1 MTGIVY
7 KSTGS
12 SYLVKSTD
20 GNFHTCRIKGKFRIK
35 GIKST
40 NPIAVGDAVVF
51 DLEKK
56 GDEEIGVIKTI
67 VERDNFIV
75 RKSVNLSKQT
85 HVIAANIDQVFLL
98 ITINNPPTFTAF
110 IDRFLVST
118 RAYRIETILVFNKI
132 DAYEIEER
140 AEILYLKEIYEAI
153 GYRCVEVSATQNKN
167 VAEIKEIM
175 TDKTSMFVG
184 HSGVGK
190 STLVN
195 AIAPNLNLK
204 TKEISDQ
211 HNQGK
216 HTTTFAEMFD
226 LPFNARIIDTPGI
239 KGFGVVDIDKYELGD
254 YFPEFFALK
263 QDCKFNNCIHTKEP
277 NCAVKE
283 ALEEERVSWSRYKS
297 YLQILEGEDETS
309 HFRTDVWNEDDTE

>member
-12 SYLVKSTD
+12 WYFVKSAD
-20 GNFHTCRIKGKFRIK
+20 GEFHQCRMKGKLRLK

-40 NPIAVGDAVVF
+40 NPIAVGDKVVF

-56 GDEEIGVIKTI
+56 GDEETGVIKKI
-67 VERDNFIV
+67 LDRDNFIV

-85 HVIAANIDQVFLL
+85 HIIAANIDQVFLL
-98 ITINNPPTFTAF
+98 ITINNPPTFTTF

-118 RAYRIETILVFNKI
+118 RAYRIDTILVFNKI
-132 DAYEIEER
+132 DSYEIEER
-140 AEILYLKEIYEAI
+140 AEILYLKDIYEAI
-153 GYRCVEVSATQNKN
+153 GYRCVEVSATENKN
-167 VAEIKEIM
+167 VSEIKEIM
-175 TDKTSMFVG
+175 TGKTSMFVG

-195 AIAPNLNLK
+195 AIEPTLNLK
-204 TKEISDQ
+204 TKQISDQ
-211 HNQGK
+211 HKQGQ

-226 LPFNARIIDTPGI
+226 LSFDARIIDTPGI

-283 ALEEERVSWSRYKS
+283 ALEEERISWSRYKS
-297 YLQILEGEDETS
+297 YLQILSGDEEKE
-309 HFRTDVWNEDDTE
+309 HFRTDVWDEDE

>member
-12 SYLVKSTD
+12 WYFVKSND
-20 GNFHTCRIKGKFRIK
+20 GQFHQCRIKGKFRIK

-40 NPIAVGDAVVF
+40 NPIAVGDKVVF

-56 GDEEIGVIKTI
+56 GDEEIGVIKKI
-67 VERDNFIV
+67 LDRENFIV

-85 HVIAANIDQVFLL
+85 HIIAANVDLVFLL
-98 ITINNPPTFTAF
+98 ITINNPPTLTAF
-110 IDRFLVST
+110 IDRFLVTT
-118 RAYRIETILVFNKI
+118 RAYRIETVLVFNKI
-132 DAYEIEER
+132 DAYEVEER
-140 AEILYLKEIYEAI
+140 AEILYLKDIYEAI
-153 GYRCVEVSATQNKN
+153 GYICLEVSATKN
-167 VAEIKEIM
+167 INLDVLKEVM
-175 TDKTSMFVG
+175 VGKTSMFIG

-204 TKEISDQ
+204 TQEISGQ
-211 HNQGK
+211 HKQGQ

-226 LPFNARIIDTPGI
+226 LNFNAKIIDTPGI
-239 KGFGVVDIDKYELGD
+239 KGFGVVDMDKYELGD

-263 QDCKFNNCIHTKEP
+263 QHCKFNDCLHLKEP
-277 NCAVKE
+277 KCAVKE
-283 ALEEERVSWSRYKS
+283 ALEEEEVSWSRYRS
-297 YLQILEGEDETS
+297 YLQILEGEEES
-309 HFRTDVWNEDDTE
+309 EHFRTDVWNEEDE